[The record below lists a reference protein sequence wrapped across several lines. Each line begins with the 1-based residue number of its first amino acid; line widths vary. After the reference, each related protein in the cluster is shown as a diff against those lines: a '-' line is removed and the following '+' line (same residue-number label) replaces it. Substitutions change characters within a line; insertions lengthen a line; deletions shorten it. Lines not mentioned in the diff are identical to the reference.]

1 MLELMILSL
10 KYLKVMTRINIIPV
24 SELTDQH
31 LIAEYREITMVPS
44 ALIRTLNSK
53 SGLNKQKIGNKF
65 TLNKGHVYFFYD
77 KGLYLYNR
85 YDNIVEEMIL
95 RGFNPDLKRVF
106 PKDIFPF
113 ELFNDWTPTIEE
125 QEIVRDRIREKIS
138 MKPNWYRKTR
148 YDQNLKY
155 VIEKLMIDLCVI

>member
-31 LIAEYREITMVPS
+31 LIAEYREITMVPA
-44 ALIRTLNSK
+44 ALTRTLNSK
-53 SGLNKQKIGNKF
+53 SGFIKKKIPDRF
-65 TLNKGHVYFFYD
+65 TLNTGHVYFFYD

>member
-1 MLELMILSL
+1 
-10 KYLKVMTRINIIPV
+10 MTRINIIAV

-31 LIAEYREITMVPS
+31 LIAEYREITMIPA
-44 ALIRTLNSK
+44 ALTRTLNSK
-53 SGLNKQKIGNKF
+53 SGFIKKKIPDRF
-65 TLNKGHVYFFYD
+65 TLNTGHVYFFYD

-95 RGFNPDLKRVF
+95 RGFNPDLKRIF

-113 ELFNDWTPTIEE
+113 ELFNDWIPTIKE
-125 QEIVRDRIREKIS
+125 QEIVRSRIKEKIA
-138 MKPNWYRKTR
+138 MKPSWYRKTT

>member
-1 MLELMILSL
+1 MLGLTTLSL
-10 KYLKVMTRINIIPV
+10 KIFLSMTRINIIPV

-31 LIAEYREITMVPS
+31 LIAEYREITMVPA
-44 ALIRTLNSK
+44 ALMRTLNSK

-95 RGFNPDLKRVF
+95 RGFNPDMKRIF

-113 ELFNDWTPTIEE
+113 ELFNDWIPTNEE
-125 QEIVRDRIREKIS
+125 QEIVRDRIKEKIN
-138 MKPNWYRKTR
+138 MKPSWYRKTT

-155 VIEKLMIDLCVI
+155 LIDKLMIDYL